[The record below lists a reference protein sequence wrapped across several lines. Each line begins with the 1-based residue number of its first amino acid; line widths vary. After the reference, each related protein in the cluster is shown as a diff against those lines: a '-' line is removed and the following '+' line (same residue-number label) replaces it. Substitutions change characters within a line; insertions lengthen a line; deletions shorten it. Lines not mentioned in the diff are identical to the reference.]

1 MTDEQNPKPDPIP
14 SELAQKD
21 EAFVA
26 MVEEFV
32 QGLSRRVAG
41 LSEAL
46 NSQDFET
53 FRDLAHQLKSSAGGY
68 GYPGLT
74 AKATELELCAAAA
87 ELEPAQAALK
97 ELESLIARVV
107 IRN

>member
-14 SELAQKD
+14 SELAQRD

-26 MVEEFV
+26 IVEEFV
-32 QGLSRRVAG
+32 QGLARRVAG

-46 NSQDFET
+46 NDRDFQT
-53 FRDLAHQLKSSAGGY
+53 FRDLAHQLKGSASGY
-68 GYPGLT
+68 GYPSLT
-74 AKATELELCAAAA
+74 AKAAELELCAAAA

-97 ELESLIARVV
+97 DLETLIARVV
-107 IRN
+107 IRC